1 MDKTAG
7 QQPDVLERIHRHIA
21 LSEEKRSRV
30 RFEHNLA
37 ALARGSFQVLG
48 NDEFVSDLAE
58 YLPEKYPQAKD
69 QNRKILI
76 ALSDAVVSGESRIR
90 ERTLPILS
98 LAALHSLQRG
108 EKGEIFIL
116 VHGFCK
122 WLEFETDVLP
132 GLAVVM
138 KRIEELSAWLLE
150 MSYWKDAEKIIALLH
165 RILSGE
171 LEKSAAIRSLAG
183 KTLCNLAAES
193 LIERLTDRYLAAEH
207 DQEICKEILLHLG
220 VQTTG
225 YLLHRAIRSFNR
237 RERLALIGLLPLTT
251 SGTDALPVFEESLQQ
266 NPPWT
271 VVRNIISIVAE
282 TRAESS
288 YPLLQQYFSHEDSR
302 VQHEMIGCVVKLGG
316 NRMKDRLLH
325 GLGVVNDSL
334 KIYIIRM
341 LAELEGR
348 DESVLSALCALCD
361 AAAKRSVGAANSA
374 NGLLGAIATA
384 LRAFPDPKSIDVL
397 SSLRRQYEKMPAS
410 DHLLLQ
416 IDQTLK
422 ILRPQLRHNRQRP
435 DNREETVSF
444 DSDPLQQ
451 QIAFNKTAKIEEEVR
466 KLIRQGERKGA
477 GEFLYKHALAA
488 GREKDF
494 VTAEML
500 RDRMLEID
508 PMALAEV
515 VELGEWIEE
524 QKTTLIG
531 AHHIEI
537 WNNLYEEMATEEFNA
552 LYQGLRHED
561 YRKGDL
567 IVQAGESDESLYFV
581 NSGFISLNCVIGDN
595 EHFLKRMGP
604 SDVLGSEQFFSAS
617 VWTVSLKALSDV
629 QVQVLDKVAFRTIAE
644 NFPEFEE
651 KLRRYCKKF
660 ANVPEL
666 LKMSGGDRREYP
678 RFPLTLL
685 TKNYLRDPYGTQGS
699 RSFNGE
705 LVDISRNGLAFAIK
719 ISSRNKTRL
728 LLGRQIVSVIQTEG
742 ESLVQCNGVVVG
754 VRIHD
759 AAVQH
764 YTVHVKFSRN
774 IDDIVF
780 KQIVSMVQ

>member
-7 QQPDVLERIHRHIA
+7 QQPDVLEKIHQHIS
-21 LSEEKRSRV
+21 LSEEKRSRL
-30 RFEHNLA
+30 RFEHNLTV
-37 ALARGSFQVLG
+37 LAQGSFEVLK
-48 NDEFVSDLAE
+48 NDEFVSGLAE
-58 YLPEKYPQAKD
+58 YLPENSPDKKD

-76 ALSDAVVSGESRIR
+76 TLSDAVVSEERRIR
-90 ERTLPILS
+90 ERALPVLS
-98 LAALHSLQRG
+98 LAALHSLQRDD
-108 EKGEIFIL
+108 KGEIFIL
-116 VHGFCK
+116 AHVFYK
-122 WLEFETDVLP
+122 WLEYESEVLP
-132 GLAVVM
+132 GLAVVI

-150 MSYWKDAEKIIALLH
+150 MSCWKDAEKILSLLA

-183 KTLCNLAAES
+183 KTLGNLATES
-193 LIERLTDRYLAAEH
+193 LLERLTDRYLLAEN
-207 DQEICKEILLHLG
+207 DQQLCRKILLHLG
-220 VQTTG
+220 TQTPV
-225 YLLHRAIRSFNR
+225 YLLNRAIRSCNR
-237 RERLALIGLLPLTT
+237 KERLALIGLLPATS
-251 SGTDALPVFEESLQQ
+251 SGTEARPVIEDWLQH
-266 NPPWT
+266 NPPWA
-271 VVRNIISIVAE
+271 VVRNIIFIVSE
-282 TRAESS
+282 IRAESL
-288 YPLLQQYFSHEDSR
+288 YPLIQQYFGHEDRR

-316 NRMKDRLLH
+316 SKMKDRLLC

-334 KIYIIRM
+334 KIHIIRM
-341 LAELEGR
+341 LAAHAGQ
-348 DESVLSALCALCD
+348 DESVLSALCEL
-361 AAAKRSVGAANSA
+361 AATRGLVSSNSA
-374 NGLLGAIATA
+374 SGLLDAVIAA
-384 LRAFPDPKSIDVL
+384 LRAFPDRKSVDL
-397 SSLRRQYEKMPAS
+397 LHSLRREYEKVPAS

-422 ILRPQLRHNRQRP
+422 ILNPQLRHNRQRP
-435 DNREETVSF
+435 HDREETVSF

-451 QIAFNKTAKIEEEVR
+451 QIAFNKAAKIEEEVR
-466 KLIRQGERKGA
+466 KLIRQGESEGA
-477 GEFLYKHALAA
+477 GELLYKHALAA

-500 RDRMLEID
+500 RDRMLEVN

-531 AHHIEI
+531 SHHIEI
-537 WNNLYEEMATEEFNA
+537 WSNLYDDMTTEECNA
-552 LYQGLRHED
+552 LYRGLRHED
-561 YRKGDL
+561 YRRGDL

-581 NSGFISLNCVIGDN
+581 NSGYISLNCVIGEN

-644 NFPEFEE
+644 SFPEFEE

-660 ANVPEL
+660 EKVPEL

-678 RFPLTLL
+678 RFSLTLL
-685 TKNYLRDPYGTQGS
+685 TRNYLRDPYGTQGS
-699 RSFNGE
+699 RKFNGE

-719 ISSRNKTRL
+719 ISSRNTARL
-728 LLGRQIVSVIQTEG
+728 LLGRQIVSVIQAEG

-764 YTVHVKFSRN
+764 FTVHVKLSRN
-774 IDDIVF
+774 IDDLVF